1 MIIDL
6 LYDALRRTTSKTEQS
21 KIDGSKV
28 AECQRNNPIIDILND
43 DQKAKEKEKQTSK
56 EKVRKR

>member
-43 DQKAKEKEKQTSK
+43 DKKAREKEQNK
-56 EKVRKR
+56 EKVIKK